1 MALSIAV
8 LMATRARRPPSEPR
22 WLWDVCEDAQE
33 AATTTLGAY
42 KREQNKRRRQTVPD
56 DWDSIEET
64 AFVELVE
71 VIRPAQLRHLYSR
84 MGGALLSGY
93 ALCDN
98 KQRLRLDARL
108 LRVAMKHPAYQ
119 SQEQRQQALA
129 EQKVRKELRQEVG
142 FTNLRNM
149 DGSMLHWIY
158 KVCALE
164 DGTAI
169 AKEAAATDIVY
180 DPARLTF
187 AADDWDLRD
196 KRSVAQ
202 ALYALGVFYERPTW
216 CMNEVALMLMNDP
229 RHRPGDDRA
238 KDRDILLPLIDGSV
252 REAQDLLLSRHAA
265 AAESGVHAN
274 RSTRASH
281 EGLAR
286 LARDAPAI
294 EALRTFVRFYGT

>member
-1 MALSIAV
+1 
-8 LMATRARRPPSEPR
+8 MATHARRPPPEPR
-22 WLWDVCEDAQE
+22 WLRDVCEDAQE
-33 AATTTLGAY
+33 AAGTTLGAY

-84 MGGALLSGY
+84 MGGALVSGY
-93 ALCDN
+93 ALCDK
-98 KQRLRLDARL
+98 KQRLRLDPRL
-108 LRVAMKHPAYQ
+108 LLVATRHPAYQ

-129 EQKVRKELRQEVG
+129 EQKVRKELREDVG
-142 FTNLRNM
+142 FANLRNM

-169 AKEAAATDIVY
+169 AKEAAAVDIVY
-180 DPARLTF
+180 DPVRLTF
-187 AADDWDLRD
+187 AADDSDLRD

-202 ALYALGVFYERPTW
+202 ALYALGVLYERPTW
-216 CMNEVALMLMNDP
+216 CMNEVALMLMNDA
-229 RHRPGDDRA
+229 RHRPRDDRP
-238 KDRDILLPLIDGSV
+238 KDRDLLLPLIDGSL
-252 REAQDLLLSRHAA
+252 REAQDLLLSRQAA
-265 AAESGVHAN
+265 AAASGVHAN
-274 RSTRASH
+274 RSTQASH

-294 EALRTFVRFYGT
+294 EALRTFVRCYGT